1 MLGFDCVG
9 SDFKWLCG
17 LLLGGCNDFC
27 FQPNAKSLFNF
38 TILTYF
44 FKNFAGLKGE
54 ISVELVDENL
64 RTDIGWLRRLTI
76 TLENAQEMLDALVIG
91 KEVFYSP
98 AALRRTFNGRKAC
111 NEKYYPSIL
120 YYFGIVTFAGH
131 YTMHLPNKMMQLVA
145 SQALQGL
152 EVAS

>member
-54 ISVELVDENL
+54 ISVELVDENF
-64 RTDIGWLRRLTI
+64 RMDIGWLRWLPF
-76 TLENAQEMLDALVIG
+76 TLENAQEMLDALV
-91 KEVFYSP
+91 VDDDLAYSQSD
-98 AALRRTFNGRKAC
+98 LLSK
-111 NEKYYPSIL
+111 
-120 YYFGIVTFAGH
+120 
-131 YTMHLPNKMMQLVA
+131 
-145 SQALQGL
+145 
-152 EVAS
+152 